1 MLIGYARVS
10 SSGQSLEV
18 QQEKLKAAG
27 VEKLFEEKKSGARA
41 DARQQLQAML
51 DYVRDGDVVVITK
64 MDRMARSMRDLLN
77 IVGTLEEKG
86 VGLKVLDQAI
96 DTTTPEGKMTY
107 QILGAVS
114 EFELAIRKNR
124 IDDGV
129 ARLREQGIEPFKGRP
144 KTITADAV
152 RAALDET
159 GSKAAAARKLGIS
172 RDSVYRVLR
181 EAEAAAG

>member
-10 SSGQSLEV
+10 TSGQTLET
-18 QQEKLKAAG
+18 QIDKLEAAG
-27 VEKLFEEKKSGARA
+27 VEKIFKEKKSGARA
-41 DARQQLQAML
+41 DAREQLNAML
-51 DYVRDGDVVVITK
+51 DYVREGDVVVITK

-77 IVGTLEEKG
+77 LVAQLDEKG

-107 QILGAVS
+107 QILGVVS
-114 EFELAIRKNR
+114 EFELAIRKQR

-144 KTITADAV
+144 PKIKKEEVEKAIE
-152 RAALDET
+152 ET
-159 GSKAAAARKLGIS
+159 GSKAAAAKKLGIS

-181 EAEAAAG
+181 QAA

>member
-1 MLIGYARVS
+1 MLVGYARVS

-18 QQEKLKAAG
+18 QQEKLKTAG
-27 VEKLFEEKKSGARA
+27 VEKIFEEKKSGARA
-41 DARQQLQAML
+41 DARQQLLALM
-51 DYVRDGDVVVITK
+51 DYVREGDVVVVTK

-77 IVGTLEEKG
+77 LVGQLDDKG
-86 VGLKVLDQAI
+86 VGLKVLDQSI

-107 QILGAVS
+107 QILGSVS
-114 EFELAIRKNR
+114 EFELAIRKQR

-144 KTITADAV
+144 RTITADAV
-152 RAALDET
+152 NAAIEET
-159 GSKAAAARKLGIS
+159 GSKSAAARHLGIS

-181 EAEAAAG
+181 GG

>member
-18 QQEKLKAAG
+18 QQEKLRIAG
-27 VEKLFEEKKSGARA
+27 VEKVFEEKKSGARA
-41 DARQQLQAML
+41 DARHQLRAML
-51 DYVRDGDVVVITK
+51 DYVREDDVVVITK

-86 VGLKVLDQAI
+86 VGLKVLDQSI

-144 KTITADAV
+144 PKITADAV
-152 RAALDET
+152 KAAIEHT
-159 GSKAAAARKLGIS
+159 GSKAAAAKHLGIS

-181 EAEAAAG
+181 EDETAEG